1 MINQLKY
8 KNAIL
13 YLIQKMDGKVLE
25 GKKKICKLLYFVD
38 FGAFEKYGQP
48 VTGEKYIRMPMGPMP
63 SNFDKII
70 KVLEGSVLRI
80 KKELK
85 DSTHEYPTTI
95 YELKKEA
102 DADVFS
108 KEEKEILDW
117 VIEKYAKLTGKE
129 LENISH
135 SEAPWL
141 AVKRNG
147 EEIPYELSY
156 YRGTSF

>member
-1 MINQLKY
+1 MVNQSKY
-8 KNAIL
+8 KNVIL
-13 YLIQKMDGKVLE
+13 YLIQEMDGKVLE

-38 FGAFEKYGQP
+38 FGAFEKYGQSI
-48 VTGEKYIRMPMGPMP
+48 TGDKYIRMPRGPVP
-63 SNFDKII
+63 SNFDNII
-70 KVLEGSVLRI
+70 KTLEDTALGIR
-80 KKELK
+80 KELK
-85 DSTHEYPTTI
+85 SPIHENPTTI

-102 DADVFS
+102 NLDIFS

-117 VIEKYAKLTGKE
+117 VIEIYSKLSGKE
-129 LENISH
+129 LEDISH